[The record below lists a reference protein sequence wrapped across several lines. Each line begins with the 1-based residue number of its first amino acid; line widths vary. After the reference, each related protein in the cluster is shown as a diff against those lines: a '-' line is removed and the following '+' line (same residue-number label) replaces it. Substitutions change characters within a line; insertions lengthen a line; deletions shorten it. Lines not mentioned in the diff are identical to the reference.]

1 MYSDVTDTLNESPR
15 RTDNRPLQ
23 SSENQEIMLLD
34 RVVMDDDGNALF
46 SHSSAVN
53 SSQFKSIVAVPGG
66 SDKYDRSV
74 HDIEEEKVLLTDTRM
89 TEMQVQEGINIT
101 EIMKTRDDLPS
112 SVYD

>member
-1 MYSDVTDTLNESPR
+1 
-15 RTDNRPLQ
+15 
-23 SSENQEIMLLD
+23 MLLD

-46 SHSSAVN
+46 SRSSAVN
-53 SSQFKSIVAVPGG
+53 SSQIKSIVAVPGG

-101 EIMKTRDDLPS
+101 EIMKTRDDSPS